1 MISDDKRPSLTM
13 GNIKALIRSIKD
25 YVNKKLKD
33 LDIDTSLYAKQS
45 DMNAV
50 QSVIPSNASASN
62 KLVTASD
69 TGLYAKQ
76 SDMNAVQA
84 VIPTNASA
92 SNKLVTA
99 SDTGLYAKQSDMN
112 AVQAVIPSDAS
123 ASNQLVTNKVTVL
136 PEVSLL
142 SEANDVFAD
151 ADGIKTG
158 HIVQLTIY
166 GLQISA
172 AKSSKLGKFPSIP
185 RPASAVFFIAA
196 DDEDTDFYPLYL
208 NQYAELYTQDKEIP
222 DGKIFRNCTITYI
235 SNE

>member
-45 DMNAV
+45 DMAAV
-50 QSVIPSNASASN
+50 QSVIPS
-62 KLVTASD
+62 
-69 TGLYAKQ
+69 
-76 SDMNAVQA
+76 
-84 VIPTNASA
+84 NASA

-142 SEANDVFAD
+142 PEANDDTSAD

-158 HIVQLTIY
+158 HIVQLNIY
-166 GLQISA
+166 GPQISA
-172 AKSSKLGKFPSIP
+172 AKKSGSRIGKFPSIP
-185 RPASAVFFIAA
+185 RPASNVFFIGM
-196 DDEDTDFYPLYL
+196 DDSDAEIYPLYL
-208 NQYAELYTQDKEIP
+208 TPSAELYTDKEIP
-222 DGKIFRNCTITYI
+222 SGRIFRAHTLTYI